1 MIFAFATVKVEFLK
15 IGVPAILDVVKTRIF
30 SSDGLLKRR

>member
-1 MIFAFATVKVEFLK
+1 MIFAFATVKVKSSK
-15 IGVPAILDVVKTRIF
+15 IGVPAILDVIKTRIF